1 MYIYIYAQRDIR
13 SQKVSIYS
21 TAWSNCIFSHPTHLY
36 IARRLCAIVWRER
49 DRDAEGASF
58 EDIVQ
63 ELVGQVEFFNS
74 QRNRCFLWSIDWRAH
89 F

>member
-1 MYIYIYAQRDIR
+1 MHKETSGVRKFQYILQHGVI
-13 SQKVSIYS
+13 
-21 TAWSNCIFSHPTHLY
+21 CIFSHPTHLY